1 MTAGGFYILLT
12 INEMLG
18 TALAK
23 DDKNLVL
30 TRGAR
35 NDISCNR
42 LAIHGDFADSL
53 AYAVRVLDSDFVNR
67 ATEAASYRL
76 FLP

>member
-1 MTAGGFYILLT
+1 
-12 INEMLG
+12 ML
-18 TALAK
+18 A
-23 DDKNLVL
+23 
-30 TRGAR
+30 RGAR

-53 AYAVRVLDSDFVNR
+53 ANAVRVLDRDFVNR
-67 ATEAASYRL
+67 ATEAASYCV